1 MRPFT
6 STLRIGACLLFALA
20 LALTANAQIFVANT
34 GAGTISKFN
43 LNGSLATA
51 NLVTGLSFPY
61 GIAVSG
67 GFLYVANSGS
77 GTIGKYTT
85 AGVTVNASLISGL
98 TTPGS
103 IVVSGT
109 DLYVANR
116 GAGTVGKFSTLTG
129 APQPFTPIVAT
140 SPSLIE
146 AVAVSGTDLYVLFR
160 DIVGSDIQHRIGK
173 YTTAGV
179 AVNALFITLPLN
191 VASAA
196 IAVDGPDLYVP
207 KSFSGVGQVEK
218 YSTSTGTSLGVLF
231 TVAAPNLPLT
241 LAVHQGELFVSA
253 FNSPGPT
260 GTIGKYT
267 TSGAVVNSPLVSG
280 LERCGF
286 AVQCDFI
293 YDPYC
298 FTTLAGAPRVFGTLN
313 GIGSAA
319 RLNEP
324 WGVAVD
330 GAGTVYVADTQNHII
345 RRITAG
351 GVVSIIAGN
360 PGFAGFADGMDGV
373 IVDSARFNRPTGVA
387 LNSAGTVLYVA
398 DYNNHAIRKIDLT
411 QLPLTTATYVTTLAG
426 NGTSG
431 KDDGFGSAA
440 RFNNPFGVAVDSIG
454 NVFVTD
460 QNNQTIR
467 HITFG
472 GTVTTYA
479 GSPNVN
485 GYLNGQRL
493 GGALFN
499 VPRGIAVDSSGNV
512 YVADSGNFVVRKI
525 TASSGL
531 VSTLAGDPTIPYL
544 AGCQDGP
551 GSSARFSQVL
561 AIGPFGGP
569 TGVAVDSLG
578 NVYVTDAGNHVIRR
592 INQNL
597 LSTDPNFVTTLAG
610 SPTSPAYDQA
620 AIFQYFSPG
629 GILPPLSGS
638 ADGTGSAAQFYFPG
652 GVAVDATGKLYVADT
667 LNHLIRVSC
676 QCDPAKVKIG
686 LYAGL
691 TIEGKIGCQ
700 YRIDYTTFLN
710 PNPSLTV
717 WTTLTTITLPSS
729 PFLYV
734 DTTVVSGNR
743 FYRVV
748 PL

>member
-1 MRPFT
+1 MKTFT

-20 LALTANAQIFVANT
+20 LSLTANAQIFVANK
-34 GAGTISKFN
+34 GLGTISKFN
-43 LNGSLATA
+43 RDGSLVTA
-51 NLVTGLSFPY
+51 NLVTGLSSPY

-67 GFLYVANSGS
+67 GFLYVANEGS

-98 TTPGS
+98 NGPRG
-103 IVVSGT
+103 IAVSGT
-109 DLYVANR
+109 DLYVANAG
-116 GAGTVGKFSTLTG
+116 GAGTVEKFTTSG
-129 APQPFTPIVAT
+129 APQAFTPIVGGFAGSIPT
-140 SPSLIE
+140 
-146 AVAVSGTDLYVLFR
+146 AVAVSGTDLYVSFT
-160 DIVGSDIQHRIGK
+160 GNSPRIGK
-173 YTTAGV
+173 YTTAGGVV
-179 AVNALFITLPLN
+179 AAPLITFPAGTQPLGI
-191 VASAA
+191 A
-196 IAVDGPDLYVP
+196 IDGTDLYVVRCDIP
-207 KSFSGVGQVEK
+207 GTVEK
-218 YSTSTGTSLGVLF
+218 YTTLGTFVSGLVTSLAVPIGI
-231 TVAAPNLPLT
+231 
-241 LAVHQGELFVSA
+241 AVHGGELFVTA
-253 FNSPGPT
+253 LGNSPGAA
-260 GTIGKYT
+260 TIGQYGT
-267 TSGAVVNSPLVSG
+267 GGFVVNSSLVSG
-280 LERCGF
+280 MHSPHGI
-286 AVQCDFI
+286 AVQCDLI

-360 PGFAGFADGMDGV
+360 PGFAGFADGTDGV
-373 IVDSARFNRPTGVA
+373 IGGSARFNRPTGVA

-440 RFNNPFGVAVDSIG
+440 RFNNPFGVAVDITG
-454 NVFVTD
+454 GVWVTD

-467 HITFG
+467 VVVG
-472 GTVTTYA
+472 GAVTTYA
-479 GSPNVN
+479 GDSSTTGNGYVN
-485 GYLNGQRL
+485 GPRL
-493 GGALFN
+493 GGAKFN
-499 VPRGIAVDSSGNV
+499 TPRGIAVDSSGNV

-544 AGCQDGP
+544 AGCVDGP
-551 GSSARFSQVL
+551 GSSARFSQVS
-561 AIGPFGGP
+561 AMSPFGGP

-597 LSTDPNFVTTLAG
+597 LPTDPNFVTTLAG

-620 AIFQYFSPG
+620 AIFQYFSFG
-629 GILPPLSGS
+629 TLPPLSGS
-638 ADGTGSAAQFYFPG
+638 ADGTGRAAQFYFPG

-710 PNPSLTV
+710 PNPSLTI
-717 WTTLTTITLPSS
+717 WTTLTTITLSS
-729 PFLYV
+729 SSFLYV

>member
-1 MRPFT
+1 MKTFT
-6 STLRIGACLLFALA
+6 STLRIGACLLFALV
-20 LALTANAQIFVANT
+20 LSLTANAQIFVANF
-34 GAGTISKFN
+34 GLGTISKFN
-43 LNGSLATA
+43 RDGSLVTA
-51 NLVTGLSFPY
+51 NLVTGLSNPY

-67 GFLYVANSGS
+67 GFLYVANEGS

-98 TTPGS
+98 NGPRG
-103 IVVSGT
+103 IAVSGT
-109 DLYVANR
+109 DLYVANAG
-116 GAGTVGKFSTLTG
+116 GAGTVEKFTTSG
-129 APQPFTPIVAT
+129 APQAFTPIVGGFAGSIPT
-140 SPSLIE
+140 
-146 AVAVSGTDLYVLFR
+146 AVAVSGTELYVSFT
-160 DIVGSDIQHRIGK
+160 GNSPRIGK
-173 YTTAGV
+173 YTTAGGVV
-179 AVNALFITLPLN
+179 AAPLITFPAGTQPLGI
-191 VASAA
+191 A
-196 IAVDGPDLYVP
+196 IDGTDLYVVRSDIP
-207 KSFSGVGQVEK
+207 GTVDK
-218 YSTSTGTSLGVLF
+218 YTTLGAFVNGLVTSL
-231 TVAAPNLPLT
+231 AAPIGI
-241 LAVHQGELFVSA
+241 AVHGGELFVTA
-253 FNSPGPT
+253 LGNSPGAA
-260 GTIGKYT
+260 TIGQYGT
-267 TSGAVVNSPLVSG
+267 GGFVVNSSLVSG
-280 LERCGF
+280 MHSPYGI
-286 AVQCDFI
+286 AVQCDLI

-319 RLNEP
+319 RFNEP

-360 PGFAGFADGMDGV
+360 PGFAGFADGTDGV
-373 IVDSARFNRPTGVA
+373 NGGSARFNRPTGVA

-426 NGTSG
+426 NGTFG

-440 RFNNPFGVAVDSIG
+440 RFNNPFGVAVDITG
-454 NVFVTD
+454 GVWVTD

-467 HITFG
+467 VVVG
-472 GTVTTYA
+472 GAVTTYA
-479 GSPNVN
+479 GDSSTTGNGYVN
-485 GYLNGQRL
+485 GPRL
-493 GGALFN
+493 GGAKFN
-499 VPRGIAVDSSGNV
+499 TPRGIAVDSSGNV

-525 TASSGL
+525 TASSGI
-531 VSTLAGDPTIPYL
+531 VSTLAGHPTIPFL
-544 AGCQDGP
+544 DGCVDGP
-551 GSSARFSQVL
+551 GSSARFSQVS
-561 AIGPFGGP
+561 AMSPFGGP

-597 LSTDPNFVTTLAG
+597 LPTDPNFVTTLAG

-620 AIFQYFSPG
+620 AIFQYFSFG
-629 GILPPLSGS
+629 TLPPLSGS

-676 QCDPAKVKIG
+676 QCDPAVVRIA

-691 TIEGKIGCQ
+691 TIQGTIGCQ

-710 PNPSLTV
+710 PIPSLTV
-717 WTTLTTITLPSS
+717 WTPLTTITLSS
-729 PFLYV
+729 SSFLYV
-734 DTTVVSGNR
+734 DTTAVSGNR

>member
-1 MRPFT
+1 MAAPLITFP
-6 STLRIGACLLFALA
+6 
-20 LALTANAQIFVANT
+20 
-34 GAGTISKFN
+34 AGTQP
-43 LNGSLATA
+43 L
-51 NLVTGLSFPY
+51 
-61 GIAVSG
+61 GIA
-67 GFLYVANSGS
+67 
-77 GTIGKYTT
+77 ID
-85 AGVTVNASLISGL
+85 
-98 TTPGS
+98 
-103 IVVSGT
+103 GT
-109 DLYVANR
+109 DLYVVR
-116 GAGTVGKFSTLTG
+116 CDIPGT
-129 APQPFTPIVAT
+129 
-140 SPSLIE
+140 
-146 AVAVSGTDLYVLFR
+146 
-160 DIVGSDIQHRIGK
+160 
-173 YTTAGV
+173 
-179 AVNALFITLPLN
+179 
-191 VASAA
+191 
-196 IAVDGPDLYVP
+196 
-207 KSFSGVGQVEK
+207 VEK
-218 YSTSTGTSLGVLF
+218 YTSLGTFVSGLV
-231 TVAAPNLPLT
+231 TS
-241 LAVHQGELFVSA
+241 LAVPIGIAVHGGELFVTA
-253 FNSPGPT
+253 LGNSPGAA
-260 GTIGKYT
+260 TIGQYGT
-267 TSGAVVNSPLVSG
+267 GGFVVNSSLVSAMHSPHG
-280 LERCGF
+280 I
-286 AVQCDFI
+286 AVQCDLI

-298 FTTLAGAPRVFGTLN
+298 ITTLAGAPRVFGTLN

-319 RLNEP
+319 RFNEP

-360 PGFAGFADGMDGV
+360 PGFAGFADGTDGV
-373 IVDSARFNRPTGVA
+373 IGSSARFNRPTGVA

-440 RFNNPFGVAVDSIG
+440 RFNNPFGVAVDITG
-454 NVFVTD
+454 GVWVTD

-467 HITFG
+467 VVVG
-472 GTVTTYA
+472 GAVTTYA
-479 GSPNVN
+479 GDSSTTGN
-485 GYLNGQRL
+485 GYVPGPRL
-493 GGALFN
+493 GGAKFN
-499 VPRGIAVDSSGNV
+499 TPRGIAVDSSGNV

-544 AGCQDGP
+544 AGCVDGP
-551 GSSARFSQVL
+551 GSSARFSQVS
-561 AIGPFGGP
+561 AMSPFGGP
-569 TGVAVDSLG
+569 TGVAADSLG
-578 NVYVTDAGNHVIRR
+578 NIYVTDAGNHVIRR

-597 LSTDPNFVTTLAG
+597 LPTDPNFVTTLAG

-620 AIFQYFSPG
+620 AIFQYFSSG
-629 GILPPLSGS
+629 TLGTLPPLSGS

-710 PNPSLTV
+710 PNPSLTI
-717 WTTLTTITLPSS
+717 WTTLTTITLSS
-729 PFLYV
+729 SSFLYV